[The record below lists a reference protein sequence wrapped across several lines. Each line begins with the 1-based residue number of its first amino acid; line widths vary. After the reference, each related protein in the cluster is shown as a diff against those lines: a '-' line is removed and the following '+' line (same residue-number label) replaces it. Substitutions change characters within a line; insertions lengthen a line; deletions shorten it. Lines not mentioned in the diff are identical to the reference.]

1 VNRKVH
7 ALHVVGIAV
16 AAQLLVG
23 CAGSSAPASE
33 QASTASPTPT
43 SSVVSAAESCDQFGD
58 VLTVLQNART
68 SFREGRTSQQEYSG
82 ATRLAARILSR
93 IPGEPGTGVGDALT
107 ELQSV
112 APAAPMGVVATSFD
126 PEGPQWDA
134 ATAAFTAACAA
145 EGAEVAVSAWTGG

>member
-1 VNRKVH
+1 MNRKIRV
-7 ALHVVGIAV
+7 LHVVGIAA

-33 QASTASPTPT
+33 PSATATPTPT
-43 SSVVSAAESCDQFGD
+43 SSAVSATESCDQFGD

-93 IPGEPGTGVGDALT
+93 IPSEPGTAVGNALT

-112 APAAPMGVVATSFD
+112 APAAAVGVVATSFD
-126 PEGPQWDA
+126 PDGPEWNA
-134 ATAAFTAACAA
+134 ATDKFTAACKS
-145 EGAEVAVSAWTGG
+145 EGAEVGVSAWTGG